1 VDTHKDTHT
10 AAVLDATGRL
20 LGHRQFPTT
29 PAGYALLLAWLRG
42 HGELDKVGIEGTG
55 VYGAGLALY
64 LRVAVVELVEV
75 DRPDR
80 KARPAQ
86 GKVRPGRRRGRIGST
101 PPGPRRPDRPAVS
114 PRTTPVRSRRCA
126 LCGSPAAARSRPA
139 LRLAHS
145 RGPR

>member
-64 LRVAVVELVEV
+64 LRVAVVELVESV
-75 DRPDR
+75 NLKWPHPDGLIW
-80 KARPAQ
+80 PH
-86 GKVRPGRRRGRIGST
+86 
-101 PPGPRRPDRPAVS
+101 
-114 PRTTPVRSRRCA
+114 
-126 LCGSPAAARSRPA
+126 
-139 LRLAHS
+139 RLA
-145 RGPR
+145 